1 MSPWRRV
8 VVLVS
13 RLRGLFARRRLARDA
28 QQEIEMHL
36 DLLAAQYVRAGNPP
50 AEARRLARAKF
61 GGVTQLQESLRD
73 QAGFPMLE
81 SIVRDVRYALR
92 GLRRNPGF
100 SLIVVLTLGVGIGA
114 NAAVFSFVNA
124 VLLRP
129 LPYAEADRL
138 VAVQETSPPSPFF
151 VTPGDYVDWKERN
164 EVFETLSG
172 YVYSLAGLV
181 GPSGDAELLFV
192 AATSADFFRTLRVRP
207 LLGRTFLPGEDR
219 AGRDHVAV
227 LGHGLWTRRF
237 GGEPDVVGR
246 EITLDGRARTVIGV
260 MPPAFE
266 FPTGAREVWTPL
278 VLAEASRTASPPAF
292 CPGPAPTARR

>member
-172 YVYSLAGLV
+172 YVYSLAGSRRPGPARYRPVAV
-181 GPSGDAELLFV
+181 GAHRRVAPRGADHRRSAGPGPGDSRPHPDAEPV
-192 AATSADFFRTLRVRP
+192 PAGPRGTATGNPDGEKLP
-207 LLGRTFLPGEDR
+207 LAGGLR
-219 AGRDHVAV
+219 AGRTEGVCGAWNVSRPARPGRSTAV
-227 LGHGLWTRRF
+227 CRSARAARVPVP
-237 GGEPDVVGR
+237 PDAG
-246 EITLDGRARTVIGV
+246 
-260 MPPAFE
+260 
-266 FPTGAREVWTPL
+266 
-278 VLAEASRTASPPAF
+278 
-292 CPGPAPTARR
+292 GPAPSS